1 MRRII
6 LTTALIV
13 LAPLAYAQ
21 PNTGT
26 MGGMSNPPG
35 TMGGMSGSSS
45 RATPSS
51 GAPTSVQPDP
61 DNCGTPDERRPCPP
75 MPRNPLPYFPENRR

>member
-21 PNTGT
+21 PNT
-26 MGGMSNPPG
+26 G